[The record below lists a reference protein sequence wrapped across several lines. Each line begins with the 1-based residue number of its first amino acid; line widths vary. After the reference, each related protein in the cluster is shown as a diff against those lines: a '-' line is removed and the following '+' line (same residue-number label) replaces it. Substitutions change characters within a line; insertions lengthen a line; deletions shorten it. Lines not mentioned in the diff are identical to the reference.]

1 MLPIMNII
9 LKKRKINKHIEYMIG
24 RKRKFRE
31 EKIAKN
37 LKFQGMEFKIC
48 FLILTKLRGK
58 DKNCIFILNF
68 YRKYRD
74 LPFILKYALQFHIG

>member
-1 MLPIMNII
+1 MMNII
-9 LKKRKINKHIEYMIG
+9 LKKRKINKHTEYMIG

-48 FLILTKLRGK
+48 FLILTKRGK
-58 DKNCIFILNF
+58 DKKNVHIYSKF
-68 YRKYRD
+68 
-74 LPFILKYALQFHIG
+74 LQEVS